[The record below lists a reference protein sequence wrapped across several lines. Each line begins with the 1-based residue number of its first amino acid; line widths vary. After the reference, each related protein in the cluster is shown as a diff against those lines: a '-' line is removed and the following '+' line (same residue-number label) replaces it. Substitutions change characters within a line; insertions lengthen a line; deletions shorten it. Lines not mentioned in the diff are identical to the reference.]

1 MSMRRENWWRPQRSR
16 RGGVTPPYAQDFL
29 GRRGAPACAPVGL
42 SDCHNAARVV
52 GDAAPYNRRGGFHI
66 RPWNFPA
73 AATSPA
79 AWGHAAL
86 RITLWLDVGRGA
98 LTPPCLVLALRLPHR
113 PAPLGAGLVL
123 CDRGGC
129 SASLFPPQ
137 AAVGS
142 AAEQDSK
149 SSPAVSAPNKKPRSQ
164 RLRGFLFGARYRTRT
179 CDLLHVKQMLY
190 QLS

>member
-1 MSMRRENWWRPQRSR
+1 MRLENGWRPQRSR

-42 SDCHNAARVV
+42 SGCHNAARVV

-113 PAPLGAGLVL
+113 PAPLGTGLVL

-149 SSPAVSAPNKKPRSQ
+149 SSPAVSAPNKKPQS
-164 RLRGFLFGARYRTRT
+164 LKTLGLFIWCAVQ
-179 CDLLHVKQMLY
+179 DSNL
-190 QLS
+190 